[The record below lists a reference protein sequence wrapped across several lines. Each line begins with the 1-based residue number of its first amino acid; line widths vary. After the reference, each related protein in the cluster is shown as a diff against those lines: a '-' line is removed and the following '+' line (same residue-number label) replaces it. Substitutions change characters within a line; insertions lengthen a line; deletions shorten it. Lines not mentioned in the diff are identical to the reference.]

1 MDHKNKLRYI
11 DEINVELRA
20 KIRKQRLEND
30 IDKEI
35 VSALKLLN
43 TDKLDIKDK
52 EKILETVELLLEE
65 KELEEENLKIKE
77 DINASLNNV
86 DITKEKILIKRK
98 KEDH

>member
-11 DEINVELRA
+11 DEINVELRT